1 MSMTQRTKF
10 LLLVALFV
18 VPTIAS
24 FVAFYFFPP
33 SKTTNYGTL
42 ISPVVVLPQAPLV
55 RLDAGKEPIT
65 PSLRGKWLMIT
76 RDSGLCEAACQ
87 KKLYAMRQARL
98 ILGRDQGR
106 VLRVVLVDDD
116 VPPALSLQST
126 YEGTIWISAK
136 SQPWPVTLPVSLDDV
151 SGRDSI
157 YAVDTLGNIFMRYTA
172 DPDIKRLSNDIQRV
186 LKASQIG

>member
-1 MSMTQRTKF
+1 MTPRAKF

-18 VPTIAS
+18 LPTIAS
-24 FVAFYFFPP
+24 FIVFYFFPP
-33 SKTTNYGTL
+33 TKATNYGTL
-42 ISPVVVLPQAPLV
+42 ISPVVNLQQAALV
-55 RLDAGKEPIT
+55 RLDQGAEPVT
-65 PSLRGKWLMIT
+65 PGLRGKWLMIT

-98 ILGRDQGR
+98 ILGRDQDR

-116 VPPALSLQST
+116 VPPNSSLQST

-136 SQPWPVTLPVSLDDV
+136 SQPWLAALPAPSDAM
-151 SGRDSI
+151 SGRSFI
-157 YAVDTLGNIFMRYTA
+157 YAADTMGNIFMRYSA
-172 DPDIKRLSNDIQRV
+172 DPDIKRFSNDIQRV